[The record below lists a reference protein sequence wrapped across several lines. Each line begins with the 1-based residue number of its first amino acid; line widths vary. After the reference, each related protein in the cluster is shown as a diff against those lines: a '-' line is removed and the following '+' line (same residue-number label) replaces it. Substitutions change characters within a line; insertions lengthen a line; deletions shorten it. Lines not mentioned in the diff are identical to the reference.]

1 MVEIK
6 DLKIGMKAVTIS
18 VQVLE
23 IKETREFDYM
33 GTKHRVATSIVEDT
47 TGSMDMPLF
56 DEEIERVKV
65 GDIVKISNGYVND
78 FNGIKQVRAGKY
90 GKLEVVIPV
99 GGKGNIRSYLKEKKV
114 EKKLKIDDKDAEE
127 NWCKKCGKLQDPV
140 ILGDYD
146 GMCVPC
152 WKGVQNEEK
161 EEDY

>member
-1 MVEIK
+1 MTEIK
-6 DLKIGMKAVTIS
+6 DLQIGMKAVTIS
-18 VQVLE
+18 VQVRE

-33 GTKHRVATSIVEDT
+33 GNKHRVATSVVEDT
-47 TGSMDMPLF
+47 TGSIDMPLF

-99 GGKGNIRSYLKEKKV
+99 GGKGNMRSYLKEKKI
-114 EKKLKIDDKDAEE
+114 EKKLKIDKKVEE

-140 ILGDYD
+140 VLGDYD

-152 WKGVQNEEK
+152 WKETQNEER